1 MYCSCS
7 QYTSSGSGGRSA
19 ESFAGVTPSR
29 PEPAVW
35 KYERARLRP
44 AVLFTSS
51 MHFFAAASELN
62 VTNANPVHSY
72 ARSISDSS
80 AFSCSANFS
89 FDASRLAWHFPILRS
104 TWRSFRS

>member
-1 MYCSCS
+1 M
-7 QYTSSGSGGRSA
+7 
-19 ESFAGVTPSR
+19 TPSR

-44 AVLFTSS
+44 AVEFTSS

-62 VTNANPVHSY
+62 VTNAPPVHSY